1 MNWKK
6 SLVACSVIM
15 ATHAPSYA
23 QTLEQAVAIALAT
36 NPEIKSVYN
45 EFKSAVKQADAS
57 SGAYLP
63 SLDLDAGIGYEGI
76 DPASSTGRNDTD
88 LTRKEATISLTQLLW
103 DGNATLNDMD
113 RTAADAESIRYQLL
127 SNASDLALQITQIYL
142 NAVKATEVLALSESN
157 LAVHKDIYRD
167 IKRRATS
174 GIGST
179 ADVTQVEARI
189 AKAHGNLLAAQN
201 NLIDTHTQF
210 KRLVGQA
217 PLGLIYPRA
226 DESKLP
232 LSLSDALV
240 EAFDKHPVIRISM
253 VDVDAARF
261 QYKQSKGN
269 YFPTFSIEA
278 SQTWRDDAGG
288 DRGQS
293 EETLAMLRMRYNLYN
308 GGTDSDLSERSAYQL
323 NKAKDLR
330 DDAYRQV
337 EESLRLSWSAL
348 DLTLQQ
354 KNFLADH
361 VDSASETVIAYKKQY
376 GIGQRT
382 LLDLLNTENELFEA
396 RKDYLDAHY
405 AEQYA
410 KYRVMNASGG
420 LLDAL
425 LVDTPKEWAEPVEY

>member
-6 SLVACSVIM
+6 SLLASCVAMFSFS
-15 ATHAPSYA
+15 AQS
-23 QTLEQAVAIALAT
+23 QTLEQAVAITLAT
-36 NPEIKSVYN
+36 NPEL
-45 EFKSAVKQADAS
+45 KSAFNELQSAIKQSDAA

-63 SLDLDAGIGYEGI
+63 SIDLDAGIGYEGI
-76 DPASSTGRNDTD
+76 DPAQVGDQETD
-88 LTRKEATISLTQLLW
+88 LTRKEATISLTQLIW
-103 DGNATLNDMD
+103 DGNATLNDID
-113 RTAADAESIRYQLL
+113 RTSADAESLRWQLL
-127 SNASDLALQITQIYL
+127 ANASDLALQVTDVYL
-142 NAVKATEVLALSESN
+142 EAVKATEVLALSESN
-157 LAVHKDIYRD
+157 LAVHKKIYRD
-167 IKRRATS
+167 IKKRATS

-201 NLIDTHTQF
+201 NLVDTHTQF
-210 KRLVGQA
+210 HRLVGQQ

-232 LSLSDALV
+232 LSLTDALV
-240 EAFDKHPVIRISM
+240 EAFDAHPVIKVSM

-269 YFPTFSIEA
+269 YYPTFSIEA

-288 DRGQS
+288 DEGRS

-308 GGTDSDLSERSAYQL
+308 GGSDSDLSERAAYQL
-323 NKAKDLR
+323 NQAKDLR
-330 DDAYRQV
+330 DNAYRQV
-337 EESLRLSWSAL
+337 EEGLRLSWSAL

-361 VDSASETVIAYKKQY
+361 VDSASETVIAYEKQY
-376 GIGQRT
+376 RIGQRT

-410 KYRVMNASGG
+410 KYRVMNATGN

-425 LVDTPKEWAEPVEY
+425 LVDTPKEWSEPVEY

>member
-1 MNWKK
+1 
-6 SLVACSVIM
+6 M
-15 ATHAPSYA
+15 ATQTPSYA

-36 NPEIKSVYN
+36 NPDIKSAYN
-45 EFKSAVKQADAS
+45 QFKSAVKEADAS

-76 DPASSTGRNDTD
+76 EPASSTGRNDTD

-113 RTAADAESIRYQLL
+113 RTAAEAESVRYQLL
-127 SNASDLALQITQIYL
+127 ADASDLALKITEVYL
-142 NAVKATEVLALSESN
+142 DAVKATEVLALSESN
-157 LAVHKDIYRD
+157 LAVHKEIYRD
-167 IKRRATS
+167 ITRRANS

-210 KRLVGQA
+210 TRLVGQA

-240 EAFDKHPVIRISM
+240 EAFDQHPVIHISM
-253 VDVDAARF
+253 VDVDSARY

-308 GGTDSDLSERSAYQL
+308 GGSDSDLSERAAYQL
-323 NKAKDLR
+323 NQAKDLR
-330 DDAYRQV
+330 DNAYRQV

-361 VDSASETVIAYKKQY
+361 VDSASETVIAYQKQY
-376 GIGQRT
+376 RIGQRT

-410 KYRVMNASGG
+410 KYRVMNAIGN

>member
-1 MNWKK
+1 MTI
-6 SLVACSVIM
+6 LVGGLLASN
-15 ATHAPSYA
+15 YLNA
-23 QTLEQAVAIALAT
+23 QTLEQAVALT
-36 NPEIKSVYN
+36 LENNPEVKQAYN
-45 EFKSAVKQADAS
+45 EYQSAVKEHDAAG
-57 SGAYLP
+57 GAYLP
-63 SLDLDAGIGYEGI
+63 SIDLDAGIGYEGI
-76 DPASSTGRNDTD
+76 NPADSTSREETD
-88 LTRKEATISLTQLLW
+88 LTRKEATLSLTQLLW
-103 DGNATLNDMD
+103 DGNATINDIS
-113 RTAADAESIRYQLL
+113 RTGADAESIRLQLL
-127 SNASDLALQITQIYL
+127 SDASDMALKVTEVYL
-142 NAVKATEVLALSESN
+142 DAVKATEVLALSESN
-157 LAVHKDIYRD
+157 LAVHKEIYRD
-167 IKRRATS
+167 IKKRADS

-210 KRLVGQA
+210 RRLVGQE

-232 LSLSDALV
+232 LSLPLALD
-240 EAFDKHPVIRISM
+240 EAYEKHPVIQIAK
-253 VDVDAARF
+253 VDVDAARY

-269 YFPTFSIEA
+269 FYPTISIEA
-278 SQTWRDDAGG
+278 SQSWRDDAGG
-288 DRGQS
+288 DEGRS
-293 EETLAMLRMRYNLYN
+293 DETLAMLRLRYNLYN
-308 GGTDSDLSERSAYQL
+308 GGSDSDLSERAAYQL

-330 DDAYRQV
+330 DSTYRQV

-361 VDSASETVIAYKKQY
+361 VDSASETVIAYEKQY
-376 GIGQRT
+376 RIGKRT
-382 LLDLLNTENELFEA
+382 LLDLLNTENELFQA

-410 KYRVMNASGG
+410 KYRVMNATGN

-425 LVDTPKEWAEPVEY
+425 LVEIPNEWTEKVDY

>member
-1 MNWKK
+1 MNLKK
-6 SLVACSVIM
+6 SLIASCVVLASFT
-15 ATHAPSYA
+15 AYS
-23 QTLEQAVAIALAT
+23 QTLEQAVAITLAT
-36 NPEIKSVYN
+36 NPELKSTFN
-45 EFKSAVKQADAS
+45 EFKSAVKQADAAT
-57 SGAYLP
+57 GAYLP

-76 DPASSTGRNDTD
+76 DPANSTGRNDTD

-113 RTAADAESIRYQLL
+113 RTAADAESVRFQLL
-127 SNASDLALQITQIYL
+127 ADASDLALQVTQVYL
-142 NAVKATEVLALSESN
+142 DAVKATEILALSESN
-157 LAVHKDIYRD
+157 LAVHKEIYRD
-167 IKRRATS
+167 IQRRAQS

-179 ADVTQVEARI
+179 ADVSQVEARI

-201 NLIDTHTQF
+201 NLVDTHTQF
-210 KRLVGQA
+210 TRLVGQQ

-226 DESKLP
+226 DETKLP
-232 LSLSDALV
+232 LSLQDALV
-240 EAFDKHPVIRISM
+240 EAFEKHPVIKVSM
-253 VDVDAARF
+253 VDVDSARF

-269 YFPTFSIEA
+269 YYPTFSIEA

-288 DRGQS
+288 DRGRS

-308 GGTDSDLSERSAYQL
+308 GGSDSDLSERAAYQL
-323 NKAKDLR
+323 NQAKDLR
-330 DDAYRQV
+330 DNAYRQV

-361 VDSASETVIAYKKQY
+361 VDSASETVIAYEKQY
-376 GIGQRT
+376 RIGQRT

-410 KYRVMNASGG
+410 KYRVMNATGN

-425 LVDTPKEWAEPVEY
+425 LVDTPEEWTERVEY

>member
-1 MNWKK
+1 MNWKQAILA
-6 SLVACSVIM
+6 SSIILVGFTSN
-15 ATHAPSYA
+15 S
-23 QTLEQAVAIALAT
+23 QTLEQAVSITLAT
-36 NPEIKSVYN
+36 SPELKSTFNLY
-45 EFKSAVKQADAS
+45 KSALKDVDAS
-57 SGAYLP
+57 GGAYLP
-63 SLDLDAGIGYEGI
+63 SIDLDAGLGRESIS
-76 DPASSTGRNDTD
+76 PARSSGRSDTD
-88 LTRKEATISLTQLLW
+88 LTRKEASIILTQLLW

-113 RTAADAESIRYQLL
+113 RTAAQAESSRLQIWAD
-127 SNASDLALQITQIYL
+127 ASDLALQVTEVYL
-142 NAVKATEVLALSESN
+142 NAVKSNEVLALSESN
-157 LAVHKDIYRD
+157 LAVHKEIYRD
-167 IKRRATS
+167 IKKRADS

-210 KRLVGQA
+210 QRLVGQS

-232 LSLSDALV
+232 LSLEEALNS
-240 EAFDKHPVIRISM
+240 AFENHPVIKISKA
-253 VDVDAARF
+253 DVDSARY
-261 QYKQSKGN
+261 QYKQSKGS
-269 YFPTFSIEA
+269 YYPTVSVEA

-288 DRGQS
+288 NIGNSDES
-293 EETLAMLRMRYNLYN
+293 LATLRLSYNLYN
-308 GGTDSDLSERSAYQL
+308 GGSDNDLAERSAYQL
-323 NKAKDLR
+323 NRAKDLR
-330 DDAYRQV
+330 DDSYRQV
-337 EESLRLSWSAL
+337 EESLKLSWSAL

-376 GIGQRT
+376 QIGQRT

-410 KYRVMNASGG
+410 KYRVMNATGN

-425 LVDTPKEWAEPVEY
+425 LVDVPAEWAQQMEY